1 LAQHPPGVTHGVF
14 EAERAAGAGMA
25 PGFIRISAGLEDAED
40 VTADLAQALEKA

>member
-14 EAERAAGAGMA
+14 EAERAAGAGLT

-40 VTADLAQALEKA
+40 ITADLVQALEKA